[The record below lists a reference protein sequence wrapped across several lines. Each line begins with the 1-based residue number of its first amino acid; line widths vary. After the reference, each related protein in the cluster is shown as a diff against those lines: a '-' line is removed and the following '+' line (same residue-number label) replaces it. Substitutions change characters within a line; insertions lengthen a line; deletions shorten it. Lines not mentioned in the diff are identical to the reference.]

1 MRPSPRH
8 LRVLLVLAVG
18 LVAACGG
25 DDDSDAAVPTEDTV
39 TEDTGTE
46 DTGTEDTGTESPPET
61 EGTTDDTSD
70 GAAPLVADACALL
83 DADFLNET
91 FEGQT
96 GTFGEPFDFQASLQ
110 EPPSD
115 FCSWKDVPTGLALQV
130 TVEDAATTETDDHSD
145 RAYNLDVEPTVQ
157 PQDGPGE
164 KAVLLIDEAFDDAG
178 GAGLAYGYFFVE
190 GDVAV
195 FVETVGLDIGA
206 EALRTLADEA
216 DARLLAG

>member
-1 MRPSPRH
+1 MRPSSRH
-8 LRVLLVLAVG
+8 LRVLLVLTIG

-25 DDDSDAAVPTEDTV
+25 DNDSDAAVPTDDTS
-39 TEDTGTE
+39 TEDTSTQ
-46 DTGTEDTGTESPPET
+46 DTSTESPPDT
-61 EGTTDDTSD
+61 GDTTDDTSD
-70 GAAPLVADACALL
+70 IGPAPVADACALL

-91 FEGQT
+91 FAGQT
-96 GTFGEPFDFQASLQ
+96 GTFGEPFDFQAPLQ
-110 EPPSD
+110 ESPSE
-115 FCSWKDVPTGLALQV
+115 FCSWKDGPTGLALQI
-130 TVEDAATTETDDHSD
+130 TVEDAATAETDDHSG

-178 GAGLAYGYFFVE
+178 GASLAYGYFFVE

-206 EALRTLADEA
+206 EALRALADEV